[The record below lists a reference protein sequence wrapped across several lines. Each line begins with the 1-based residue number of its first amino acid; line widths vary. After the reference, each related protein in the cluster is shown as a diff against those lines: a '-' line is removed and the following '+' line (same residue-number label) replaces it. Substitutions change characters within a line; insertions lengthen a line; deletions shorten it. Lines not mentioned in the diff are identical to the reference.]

1 MFPSLL
7 ILLAS
12 FGTAAGLKAA
22 DAAPVEVVSATP
34 GEAAA
39 SYRFTGTITARQRA
53 QLSPRLPGLVENA
66 DFEVGDHFEPGQ
78 TLLRL
83 DPTLAEIELGLREA
97 DVALAAN
104 ELEDA
109 ERLLEE
115 ANRLGDPGFP
125 RSERLTRATKP
136 WKPPPAE
143 YLPEGEEAKIFTFV
157 GAPPGYNL
165 STMEAITEDLLP
177 PPHRRFLTLGLS
189 PHYSHDRAHRHRRR
203 HWGALDAEP
212 GRHLSPRIRLRR

>member
-104 ELEDA
+104 KLEDA

-115 ANRLGDPGFP
+115 ANRSGDPGFP
-125 RSERLTRATKP
+125 RSERLTRLRNPGSRPPLNTCRKGRKP
-136 WKPPPAE
+136 RFSPSSAHPR
-143 YLPEGEEAKIFTFV
+143 
-157 GAPPGYNL
+157 
-165 STMEAITEDLLP
+165 AIT
-177 PPHRRFLTLGLS
+177 
-189 PHYSHDRAHRHRRR
+189 
-203 HWGALDAEP
+203 
-212 GRHLSPRIRLRR
+212 